1 MDLLPKVFVTEGD
14 VVEFEPIK
22 IFNSIVKETN
32 MPEEDARR
40 VTELVVRRIISSGMK
55 FLSGPHIREIVCSI
69 MSENHYEQER
79 KLYTRIGMPLMDY
92 EEILEK
98 GVSNGSENI
107 LNPEKIHHW
116 AANQLAEEYTLLRI
130 LTDEESKAHL
140 FGDLYIHQLKY
151 FDLRPY
157 NQYYD
162 PRLILENGLPPVKNY
177 TQTCRSY
184 PPKDLKEAVDQLAN
198 WLGMAQTE
206 FSGNQGLEFL
216 TIFLAPYCAG
226 MRRETIKAIM
236 KNFLFKINYLL
247 TASGKIMLNTS
258 ISCSPMILSEFL
270 DIPAIGPNGKIVET
284 YANYK
289 NECQTLFEVLSE
301 IFKEGDAC
309 GNPFRS
315 PEHLV
320 FFSYEWLINH
330 QEQFDGLI
338 SEAYIS
344 HNPNFIN
351 IDQNMRIKQQIEHYK
366 HPYMNFGVL
375 QKISINLPRIAF
387 KQKDELKLQEK
398 LTDVLD
404 PCFEILKKKYDI
416 ISQRLETNHLPLC
429 SGDITNGKKL
439 FDLNNQQLCVGVIGL
454 NEAVK
459 IISNEELH
467 ESNSAFNLAK
477 SIISEISDRCKERSS
492 NEGKNYSLIDSSSNR
507 AIKRFIRLDLKH
519 FPKLAF
525 RSYQQSTQ
533 FSLNAN
539 IDLKK
544 RIELQG
550 ILHELIL
557 NEPKMEISINRN
569 KEFIQT
575 KTDLKEILLYTC
587 KNTHLNRLKFIE

>member
-1 MDLLPKVFVTEGD
+1 MDLLPKVYVTEGD

-32 MPEEDARR
+32 MNEDDARK

-69 MSENHYEQER
+69 LSENHYEQER

-98 GVSNGSENI
+98 GVSNGAENI

-140 FGDLYIHQLKY
+140 FGDLHIHQLKY

-162 PRLILENGLPPVKNY
+162 PRLILENGLPPIKNY
-177 TQTCRSY
+177 NQTCQSY

-198 WLGMAQTE
+198 WLGMVQTE

-216 TIFLAPYCAG
+216 TIFLAPYSTG
-226 MRRETIKAIM
+226 MKRETIKSIM
-236 KNFLFKINYLL
+236 KNFIYKINYLI
-247 TASGKIMLNTS
+247 TASGKSMLNTS
-258 ISCSPMILSEFL
+258 ISCSPIIFPDFL
-270 DIPAIGPNGKIVET
+270 GIPAIGVNGKIVGT
-284 YANYK
+284 YANYSD
-289 NECQTLFEVLSE
+289 ECQILFDVLSE
-301 IFKEGDAC
+301 IFREGDAC
-309 GNPFRS
+309 GSPFRS

-320 FFSYEWLINH
+320 FFSHEWLMTH
-330 QEQFDGLI
+330 QEQFDHLI
-338 SEAYIS
+338 SEAFMSY
-344 HNPNFIN
+344 NPSFIN
-351 IDQNMRIKQQIEHYK
+351 IDHNKRIKQQIELYK
-366 HPYMNFGVL
+366 DPYMNYGIL

-387 KQKDELKLQEK
+387 KVQDDAKFNDELDQ
-398 LTDVLD
+398 VLSI
-404 PCFEILKKKYDI
+404 CFEILKKKYDI
-416 ISQRLETNHLPLC
+416 INQRLETKHLPLC
-429 SGDITNGKKL
+429 SGKINEKKL

-454 NEAVK
+454 NEVVK

-467 ESNSAFNLAK
+467 ESDSAFNLGK
-477 SIISEISDRCKERSS
+477 SILRKISNQCKERTKD
-492 NEGKNYSLIDSSSNR
+492 EGKNYSLIDSSSNR

-519 FPKLAF
+519 FPELALHN
-525 RSYQQSTQ
+525 YQQSTH
-533 FSLNAN
+533 FSPNAN
-539 IDLKK
+539 LNLEK

-557 NEPKMEISINRN
+557 NEPKMEISIEKN
-569 KEFIQT
+569 KEFIHD
-575 KTDLKEILLYTC
+575 KTDLKEILLYTS
-587 KNTHLNRLKFIE
+587 KNTHLNRLKFIK

>member
-1 MDLLPKVFVTEGD
+1 MDLLPKVYVSEGD
-14 VVEFEPIK
+14 VVEFEPTK

-32 MPEEDARR
+32 MHEEDARK

-69 MSENHYEQER
+69 LSENHYEQER

-98 GVSNGSENI
+98 GVSNGSESI

-140 FGDLYIHQLKY
+140 FGDLHIHQLKY

-162 PRLILENGLPPVKNY
+162 PRLILENGLPPIKNY
-177 TQTCRSY
+177 DQTCQSY

-198 WLGMAQTE
+198 WLGMVQTE

-216 TIFLAPYCAG
+216 NIFLAPYCAG
-226 MRRETIKAIM
+226 MKRETIKSIM
-236 KNFLFKINYLL
+236 KNFVYKINYLI
-247 TASGKIMLNTS
+247 TASGKNMLNTS
-258 ISCSPMILSEFL
+258 VSCSPMILPEFL
-270 DIPAIGPNGKIVET
+270 DIPAVGANGKIVDT
-284 YANYK
+284 YANYVD
-289 NECQTLFEVLSE
+289 ECQTLFDVLTDV
-301 IFKEGDAC
+301 FREGDAC

-320 FFSYEWLINH
+320 FFSYDWLINH
-330 QEQFDGLI
+330 QEQFDRLI
-338 SEAYIS
+338 SEAFIS
-344 HNPNFIN
+344 HNPSFIN
-351 IDQNMRIKQQIEHYK
+351 IDQNKRIKQQIEQYK
-366 HPYMNFGVL
+366 KPYMNFGVL

-387 KQKDELKLQEK
+387 NLQNETDFKDKL
-398 LTDVLD
+398 DHVLD
-404 PCFEILKKKYDI
+404 ICFEILRKKYDI
-416 ISQRLETNHLPLC
+416 INQRLETKHLPLC
-429 SGDITNGKKL
+429 SGKINAKRI
-439 FDLNNQQLCVGVIGL
+439 FDLNNQQLCLGIIGL
-454 NEAVK
+454 NESVK

-467 ESNSAFNLAK
+467 ESDSAFNLGT
-477 SIISEISDRCKERSS
+477 SILNKISDRCKERTT

-525 RSYQQSTQ
+525 RNYQQSTH
-533 FSLNAN
+533 FSPNAN
-539 IDLKK
+539 IDLEK
-544 RIELQG
+544 RIKLQG
-550 ILHELIL
+550 ILHELIP
-557 NEPKMEISINRN
+557 NEPKMEISIKGN
-569 KEFIQT
+569 KEFIQA

>member
-1 MDLLPKVFVTEGD
+1 LDLLPKVFRTEGD
-14 VVEFEPIK
+14 VVEFEPQK

-32 MPEEDARR
+32 MNEEDARK
-40 VTELVVRRIISSGMK
+40 VTELTVRRIISSGMK

-69 MSENHYEQER
+69 LSENHYEQER

-98 GVSNGSENI
+98 GVSNGSESI

-162 PRLILENGLPPVKNY
+162 PRLILENGLPPIKNY
-177 TQTCRSY
+177 YQTCQSY

-198 WLGMAQTE
+198 WLGMVQTE
-206 FSGNQGLEFL
+206 FSGNMGLEFL

-226 MRRETIKAIM
+226 MRRETIKSIM

-247 TASGKIMLNTS
+247 TASGKSVLNTS

-270 DIPAIGPNGKIVET
+270 DIPAIGPNGEMVET
-284 YANYK
+284 YGNYID
-289 NECQTLFEVLSE
+289 ECQNLFDALSE
-301 IFKEGDAC
+301 VFIEGDAC
-309 GNPFRS
+309 GTPFKS
-315 PEHLV
+315 PEHLI
-320 FFSYEWLINH
+320 FFSHEWLLSH
-330 QEQFDGLI
+330 QEQFDRLI
-338 SEAYIS
+338 SEAFIS
-344 HNPNFIN
+344 HNPSFIN
-351 IDQNMRIKQQIEHYK
+351 IDKNKRIKQQIEHYK
-366 HPYMNFGVL
+366 NRYMNFGVM
-375 QKISINLPRIAF
+375 QKISINLPRISFQF
-387 KQKDELKLQEK
+387 KDDIKFSDELDQ
-398 LTDVLD
+398 VLEI
-404 PCFEILKKKYDI
+404 CFEILDKKYNI

-429 SGDITNGKKL
+429 SGKINDKRL
-439 FDLNNQQLCVGVIGL
+439 FDLNNQQLCIGVIGL

-467 ESNSAFNLAK
+467 ESDSAFNLGK
-477 SIISEISDRCKERSS
+477 SILNRISLQCKERTRD
-492 NEGKNYSLIDSSSNR
+492 EGKNYSLIDSPSNR

-525 RSYQQSTQ
+525 HDYQQSTH
-533 FSLNAN
+533 FSPDS
-539 IDLKK
+539 DLKLEK
-544 RIELQG
+544 KIELQG
-550 ILHELIL
+550 ILHELIQ

-569 KEFIQT
+569 KETIQS
-575 KTDLKEILLYTC
+575 KTDLKEILLYTG
-587 KNTHLNRLKFIE
+587 KNTHLNRLKFTK